1 MKILQRTIIIQ
12 PKLLVSSVSRQST
25 ASSHCLNNEITKVE
39 KHLKRPNIIPS
50 RQLMLPVPNFYNL
63 FLLKSRRFSTSRLGL
78 NQNNSKPKQNFNEIR
93 LGLNQNNSKGKR
105 NEGTFWNPRG
115 LTGHPGK
122 KHKQGDQTVVF
133 MILAILLIAFSGIGS
148 KVK

>member
-39 KHLKRPNIIPS
+39 KHLKRPS

-63 FLLKSRRFSTSRLGL
+63 LLLQSRRFSTSRLGL

-93 LGLNQNNSKGKR
+93 LGLNPNNSKGKR